1 MSMHRRHSIKWNPFW
16 RQVQV
21 KEIDEGLWDL
31 ISTYPI
37 TKLTSSFHLGA
48 R

>member
-21 KEIDEGLWDL
+21 KEKIDDGLWKL
-31 ISTYPI
+31 MPTYPI
-37 TKLTSSFHLGA
+37 TLTSSFHLGA